1 MVKYQ
6 YESNVIG
13 CWVSC
18 YKLVIS
24 SPNTINNFCRWSK
37 IAAHFPGR
45 TDNEIKNHWNTRI
58 KKRLKLLGLDPVTHK
73 PLEQNENSGDDKDE
87 ITLESNSSKGQ
98 EERQPEVKSIDEDN
112 YAKQDFVS
120 TDETRNEIELTLD
133 ETNDLLNN
141 YDIWCGSLDMG
152 SWMNQETN
160 TNTSYS
166 STSFSLENSSNPSMG
181 ESPSLQWVESVDS
194 MLSWDGFNH
203 LEQDL
208 FFLENSEWT
217 YSHLSPK
224 FLWFLV
230 EWKVSFSFINT
241 GAINLFK
248 KFVWK
253 WLWLTIIN

>member
-1 MVKYQ
+1 MRLWQ
-6 YESNVIG
+6 TTPSH
-13 CWVSC
+13 WQQ
-18 YKLVIS
+18 
-24 SPNTINNFCRWSK
+24 SP
-37 IAAHFPGR
+37 
-45 TDNEIKNHWNTRI
+45 
-58 KKRLKLLGLDPVTHK
+58 
-73 PLEQNENSGDDKDE
+73 
-87 ITLESNSSKGQ
+87 SKGQ

-112 YAKQDFVS
+112 DAKQDFVS
-120 TDETRNEIELTLD
+120 TEEIRNEVELTLD

-141 YDIWCGSLDMG
+141 YDIWCGSLDLG

-208 FFLENSEWT
+208 FFLENSQCT
-217 YSHLSPK
+217 YSHVSPK
-224 FLWFLV
+224 FLWFLF
-230 EWKVSFSFINT
+230 EWEVSFSLINT

-248 KFVWK
+248 KLVWK
-253 WLWLTIIN
+253 WLWLTIIK

>member
-1 MVKYQ
+1 MLLSVKWFKCNRNAHWAVRLWQ
-6 YESNVIG
+6 TTPSH
-13 CWVSC
+13 WQQ
-18 YKLVIS
+18 
-24 SPNTINNFCRWSK
+24 SP
-37 IAAHFPGR
+37 
-45 TDNEIKNHWNTRI
+45 
-58 KKRLKLLGLDPVTHK
+58 
-73 PLEQNENSGDDKDE
+73 
-87 ITLESNSSKGQ
+87 SKGQ

-112 YAKQDFVS
+112 DAKQDFVS
-120 TDETRNEIELTLD
+120 TEEIRNEVELTLD
-133 ETNDLLNN
+133 ETNDLLHN
-141 YDIWCGSLDMG
+141 YDIWCGSLDLG

-208 FFLENSEWT
+208 FFLENSQCT

-224 FLWFLV
+224 FLWFLF
-230 EWKVSFSFINT
+230 EWKVSFSLINT

-248 KFVWK
+248 KLVWK
-253 WLWLTIIN
+253 WLWLTIIK

>member
-1 MVKYQ
+1 MRLWQ
-6 YESNVIG
+6 TTPSH
-13 CWVSC
+13 WQQ
-18 YKLVIS
+18 
-24 SPNTINNFCRWSK
+24 SP
-37 IAAHFPGR
+37 
-45 TDNEIKNHWNTRI
+45 
-58 KKRLKLLGLDPVTHK
+58 
-73 PLEQNENSGDDKDE
+73 
-87 ITLESNSSKGQ
+87 SKGQ

-112 YAKQDFVS
+112 DAKQDFVS
-120 TDETRNEIELTLD
+120 TEEIRNEVELTLD

-141 YDIWCGSLDMG
+141 YDIWCGSLDLG

-208 FFLENSEWT
+208 VFLENSQCT
-217 YSHLSPK
+217 YSHVSPK
-224 FLWFLV
+224 FLWFLF
-230 EWKVSFSFINT
+230 EWEVSFSLINT

-248 KFVWK
+248 KLVWK
-253 WLWLTIIN
+253 WLWLTIIK